1 MHFDTKNYLKSNHT
15 ILIYHI
21 EVLLGEQME
30 LLNRCRS
37 HHLQL
42 GFRAHIPESQHFLSN
57 K

>member
-1 MHFDTKNYLKSNHT
+1 
-15 ILIYHI
+15 
-21 EVLLGEQME
+21 ME